1 MSVDI
6 YYEDTIQEFG
16 VAHNWHKATIKDSI
30 ETSRGTK
37 VEMVER
43 PQWGLACYMDNSIQS
58 AVIDEKIYHEALV
71 HPVMSSVTEKK
82 RVMIIGG
89 GEGATAREVLKWPGV
104 EQVDMFEWD
113 RDVVELFRNK
123 YPQWAKGAWDDQRLM
138 IIYSDIFETIKTPPK
153 SSDKYDVI
161 IIDLFEPCD
170 ENVNQWKILLKNL
183 CNWIT
188 INGSIVMY
196 AGMRNILVKEQ
207 PYQKLM
213 NIIQYIETWHGIPVH
228 DLCLNKEI
236 VPYKVYIPSFSGEST
251 FLLLKH
257 YHLGQMNFEA
267 AKNLNSHLTNDV
279 WNSYKTMNW

>member
-1 MSVDI
+1 MSTSI

-16 VAHNWHKATIKDSI
+16 VAHNWHNTTIKDSVV
-30 ETSRGTK
+30 TARGTT
-37 VEMVER
+37 VEMIDR

-58 AVIDEKIYHEALV
+58 AIIDEKIYHEALV
-71 HPVMSSVTEKK
+71 HPVMSSVQERK

-89 GEGATAREVLKWPGV
+89 GEGATAREVLKWSGV

-123 YPQWAKGAWDDQRLM
+123 YPQWAQGAWDDSRLM
-138 IIYSDIFETIKTPPK
+138 IIYSDIFEVIKTAPK
-153 SSDKYDVI
+153 PSERYDVI
-161 IIDLFEPCD
+161 IIDLFEPCE
-170 ENVNQWKILLKNL
+170 ENKEQWKTLLKNL
-183 CNWIT
+183 CSWIT

-207 PYQKLM
+207 PYQKLTD
-213 NIIQYIETWHGIPVH
+213 IIKYVETWHGIPVH
-228 DLCLNKEI
+228 DFSLNKEI
-236 VPYKVYIPSFSGEST
+236 IPYKVYIPSFSGESS

-257 YHLGQMNFEA
+257 YHSELQFDEA
-267 AKNLNSHLTNDV
+267 VKHKSHMTMDM

>member
-1 MSVDI
+1 MSDSI

-16 VAHNWHKATIKDSI
+16 VAHNWHNASIKDSI
-30 ETSRGTK
+30 VTDRGTK

-71 HPVMSSVTEKK
+71 HPVMSSVQERK

-89 GEGATAREVLKWPGV
+89 GEGATAREVLKWSDV
-104 EQVDMFEWD
+104 EEVDMFEWD

-123 YPQWAKGAWDDQRLM
+123 YPQWAKGAWDDPRL
-138 IIYSDIFETIKTPPK
+138 IIHYSDIFEVIKTPPK
-153 SSDKYDVI
+153 LSKKYDVI
-161 IIDLFEPCD
+161 IIDLFEPCE
-170 ENVNQWKILLKNL
+170 ENSKQWQILLKNL

-228 DLCLNKEI
+228 DLSLNKEI

-257 YHLGQMNFEA
+257 YHLGVMNFEEV
-267 AKNLNSHLTNDV
+267 KKLKSHVTNDV
-279 WNSYKTMNW
+279 WNSYKIMNW